1 MTIRIVRLFAIAVT
15 LTCVVDVGR
24 AAGKLPHYTVHR
36 ADGSI
41 QIDGRL
47 NEVAWRNAATF
58 EDFRFTWWK
67 TGKQEQTIAR
77 MLWDDQFL
85 YVSYKCSDAWIS
97 AVQTE
102 HDSPV
107 YQDDCVELFTAPSP
121 ERPQDYFNIEMNVNG
136 AVLDQHHA
144 DGPGRVKGQNWNA
157 EGILI
162 ATSVDGT
169 LNDDS
174 DRDGGWI
181 LEVAIPFSN
190 FTLVSGQP
198 HPLDGDVW
206 HLNLNRLGGKTNPQ
220 HSQWSPGTTA
230 IPAFHAPDTFGRVT
244 FSSRTS
250 SEQAVTALAAKG
262 YEPVP
267 EFLQLPDNIR
277 LGPCSAVA
285 INSKGE
291 LYLFHRGPQ
300 PILCFD
306 VSGRFL
312 RSWGDN
318 LIGTAHGI
326 RIDGDDN
333 IWVTDIKHH
342 MVFKFDTTGKLL
354 LALGTSDRPGTGP
367 DHFNKPTDVAF
378 GPNGEVFVTDGYGNS
393 RVVKFDHH
401 GKFLSA
407 WGTAGRQPGEFHL
420 PHSIMVDSRQ
430 RVLVGDRENDRVQ
443 VFDLNGRRL
452 EIWNGF
458 APYGITIDSSD
469 QVFIADGRANQ
480 ILRLN
485 DRGQVELRLGTGG
498 HAAGQFELPHMLAV
512 DRDGN
517 LYVAEVGGQRFQ
529 KFRKTKQVSATE
541 LQNGTRPGS
550 NVTNKF

>member
-136 AVLDQHHA
+136 AVLDQHHPA
-144 DGPGRVKGQNWNA
+144 GPGRVKGPNWNA
-157 EGILI
+157 RGIMI

-174 DRDGGWI
+174 DRDRGWI

-190 FTLVSGQP
+190 FTPVSGQP
-198 HPLDGDVW
+198 HPRDGDVW
-206 HLNLNRLGGKTNPQ
+206 RLNLNRLGGKTNPQ
-220 HSQWSPGTTA
+220 HSQWSAGTTA
-230 IPAFHAPDTFGRVT
+230 KPAFHAPETFGRVT

-250 SEQAVTALAAKG
+250 SEQAATRAWLG
-262 YEPVP
+262 YQPVP
-267 EFLQLPDNIR
+267 GFLKIPDDIS
-277 LGPCSAVA
+277 LGACSAVA
-285 INSKGE
+285 VNSKGE
-291 LYLFHRGPQ
+291 LYVFHRGPQ

-306 VSGRFL
+306 AAGEFL
-312 RSWGDN
+312 RSWGDD
-318 LIGTAHGI
+318 LIGTAHGM
-326 RIDGDDN
+326 RVDPHDN
-333 IWVTDIKHH
+333 VWVTDTKHH
-342 MVFKFDTTGKLL
+342 LVFKFSGAGKLL
-354 LALGTSDRPGTGP
+354 LALGTSDRPGTGREQF
-367 DHFNKPTDVAF
+367 DKPTDVAF
-378 GPNGEVFVTDGYGNS
+378 GPDGEVFVTDGYGNS
-393 RVVKFDHH
+393 RVMKFDRH
-401 GKFLSA
+401 GKFLST
-407 WGTAGRQPGEFHL
+407 WGSAGDQPGEFDL
-420 PHSIMVDSRQ
+420 PHSIVVDARQ
-430 RVLVGDRENDRVQ
+430 RVLVGDRENDRIQ
-443 VFDLNGRRL
+443 VFDLDGRPL
-452 EIWNGF
+452 EIWKGF
-458 APYGITIDSSD
+458 APYGIAIDSS
-469 QVFIADGRANQ
+469 QRVFIADGRANQ
-480 ILRLN
+480 ILRL
-485 DRGQVELRLGTGG
+485 DRKGQVVQSQGTQGL
-498 HAAGQFELPHMLAV
+498 AAGQFALPHMIDV
-512 DRDGN
+512 DKDGN
-517 LYVAEVGGQRFQ
+517 LYVAEVGGRRVQ
-529 KFRKTKQVSATE
+529 KFRPAK
-541 LQNGTRPGS
+541 
-550 NVTNKF
+550 